1 MDHMIGQR
9 IKDRRKELNITQ
21 IQIQEATGISSGNL
35 SGIENGRYLPS
46 TAALLGLSQILECS
60 IDWILKGDSLKST
73 NEQISDINENANE
86 TSLITYYRGMSEDD
100 QEEIM
105 MMAQLKYNRA
115 QKTREREQKSSPSG
129 SGTATD
135 EIA

>member
-9 IKDRRKELNITQ
+9 IKNRRKELNITQ
-21 IQIQEATGISSGNL
+21 TQIQEATGISSGNL

-46 TAALLGLSQILECS
+46 TAALLDLSQILDCS
-60 IDWILKGDSLKST
+60 IDWILRGESLKST
-73 NEQISDINENANE
+73 NEKISDINENADE
-86 TSLITYYRGMSEDD
+86 AALLKYYRGMSEDD

-105 MMAQLKYNRA
+105 MMAQLKYNRT
-115 QKTREREQKSSPSG
+115 QKAREREQKSSPSG